1 MATGTVE
8 YAAPIAG
15 LQLEPIEIS
24 NSHPAV
30 EKIVIETQDGKQ
42 LRITFHLADVFALED
57 AQPIVEGILPSIVN
71 RLAFHQNV
79 PIREPYFTGASLPKD
94 ASGTSHRVIA
104 DAILL
109 WDSAAPVL
117 TLGEDKCGE
126 LARLLEQPHEDHDL
140 YTLYR
145 SSINQS
151 DPVARFM
158 FLYSILLQLHDDK
171 QRQVDDFIREEAP
184 NVPQSSSPKGRVE
197 TVFTRL
203 RNEVG
208 HSRVGTTPEL
218 TRREIKE
225 NVIGLQNLVR
235 KALMR
240 VVSGNFP

>member
-1 MATGTVE
+1 MAPGTVG
-8 YAAPIAG
+8 YAASITG
-15 LQLEPIEIS
+15 LRLEPIEMS

-30 EKIVIETQDGKQ
+30 EKIVVETQDGKQ
-42 LRITFHLADVFALED
+42 LKITFHLTDIFAFED

-71 RLAFHQNV
+71 RLAFHRNV
-79 PIREPYFTGASLPKD
+79 PVGEPYFTGASLPKD

-109 WDSAAPVL
+109 WDSAAPIL
-117 TLGEDKCGE
+117 TLGEDERGE

-158 FLYSILLQLHDDK
+158 FLYSILLQLHGDK
-171 QRQVDDFIREEAP
+171 QRQVEDFIREEAP
-184 NVPQSSSPKGRVE
+184 NVPRSASPKGGME

-208 HSRVGTTPEL
+208 HSRAGTTPDQ
-218 TRREIKE
+218 TRRVIAN
-225 NVIGLQNLVR
+225 NVTGLQNLVR
-235 KALMR
+235 KAIAR
-240 VVSGNFP
+240 VVTGNSP

>member
-15 LQLEPIEIS
+15 LRLEPIEIS

-30 EKIVIETQDGKQ
+30 EKIVIESQDGKR
-42 LRITFHLADVFALED
+42 LKITFHLTDVFALED

-71 RLAFHQNV
+71 RLAFHRNV

-109 WDSAAPVL
+109 WDSAAPIL
-117 TLGEDKCGE
+117 TLGEDERGG
-126 LARLLEQPHEDHDL
+126 LASLLEQPHEDHDL

-171 QRQVDDFIREEAP
+171 QKQVDDFIREEAP
-184 NVPQSSSPKGRVE
+184 NVPQSSSPKGGME

-208 HSRVGTTPEL
+208 HSRVGTTPEQ
-218 TRREIKE
+218 TRRETAN
-225 NVIGLQNLVR
+225 NVMGLQNLVR
-235 KALMR
+235 KAITR
-240 VVSGNFP
+240 VVTGNAP